1 MLFITLA
8 CAAMVG
14 LTGCGGTGGSKT
26 DSDSIAAD
34 TPAFV
39 ENQPLE
45 SGQYD
50 ATAIFQGERVVLTRL
65 LHGSP
70 IMCHS
75 GHLQTF
81 QGV

>member
-39 ENQPLE
+39 ENQPL
-45 SGQYD
+45 
-50 ATAIFQGERVVLTRL
+50 
-65 LHGSP
+65 
-70 IMCHS
+70 
-75 GHLQTF
+75 
-81 QGV
+81 